1 MTAAQYVVRSLSER
15 RTGREDEWVLPTL
28 HPRREGYL
36 VLGSAFLG
44 FGLTCES
51 AEATSGCSSKRSVD
65 RAQDHLRHQ
74 LTLPVRAVP
83 ILTEIGT
90 HSSAGQQVGATPQL
104 GKRWTNDH
112 RR

>member
-1 MTAAQYVVRSLSER
+1 MSGTPSPAADGAPRF
-15 RTGREDEWVLPTL
+15 GREDEWVLPIL
-28 HPRREGYL
+28 HPRREDYL
-36 VLGSAFLG
+36 VLGLAFLG

-51 AEATSGCSSKRSVD
+51 AEATSGRSSKRSVD
-65 RAQDHLRHQ
+65 RTRDHLRHR

>member
-1 MTAAQYVVRSLSER
+1 MLATECSER

-28 HPRREGYL
+28 HPRREDYL

-65 RAQDHLRHQ
+65 RTQDHLRHR

-90 HSSAGQQVGATPQL
+90 HSSAGQ
-104 GKRWTNDH
+104 
-112 RR
+112 